1 LKLSRITYEQG
12 EDKSYVNS
20 VCDCGCVDANRN
32 LAEGSVVNAVCNST
46 AMPSVK
52 MKMVTKM
59 LNGS

>member
-1 LKLSRITYEQG
+1 MSKEKTRAMLTLSVTVDVWMQTE
-12 EDKSYVNS
+12 N
-20 VCDCGCVDANRN
+20 CGN